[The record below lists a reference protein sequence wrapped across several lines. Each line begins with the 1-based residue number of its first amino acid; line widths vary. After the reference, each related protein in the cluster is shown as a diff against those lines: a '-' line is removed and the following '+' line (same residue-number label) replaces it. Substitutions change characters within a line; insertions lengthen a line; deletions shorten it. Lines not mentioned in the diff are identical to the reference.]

1 MATATT
7 QRRAWFIVGSST
19 LAMTLSVNALVLT
32 PYGILIKP
40 IGDEFGW
47 SRSTVTAALSLYALT
62 AALVMPLM
70 GGLLDRYG
78 FRKVVIPGVV
88 VSGILLCLLAV
99 APASIVVW
107 FVLMGLLGIVTT
119 PQNGVPYY
127 KLAAQWLDRRRGLAM
142 GIIGTGGAVGIAL
155 VPHYVGALLQWV
167 DWRLAFLGLGA
178 LLLVVVLPLAGTVLR
193 EPRHHELP
201 QLESRHEAG
210 EVPGMELREALRS
223 PRFWQLFVAVLL
235 VGSAIPGVMVQMT
248 PLLTDRGVSVEAAIG
263 IVSLM
268 SVGTMLGRLVG
279 GFVLDLLHAPLVAAI
294 VFASPILGFLFL
306 ANGGF
311 GFAVAGAL
319 LIGTALGAEGD
330 IVSYMVSRYMGI
342 KCFGQIYG
350 TFMAVL
356 AFGYAFGPFAFAV
369 TYDVTGSYNPAFI
382 VFGVGLA
389 VSSVLALT
397 MGRYRYPPG
406 ASATPTMREE
416 DAVELGPPSPRA

>member
-1 MATATT
+1 MATTTT

-201 QLESRHEAG
+201 QPEGRHEVG
-210 EVPGMELREALRS
+210 DVPGMELREALRS

-235 VGSAIPGVMVQMT
+235 MGSAIPGVMVQMT

-279 GFVLDLLHAPLVAAI
+279 GFVLDLVQAPLVAAI
-294 VFASPILGFLFL
+294 VFASPILGFLLL

-350 TFMAVL
+350 IFMAVL

-369 TYDVTGSYNPAFI
+369 TYDVTRSYNPAF
-382 VFGVGLA
+382 VAFGAGLA
-389 VSSVLALT
+389 VSSALALT

-406 ASATPTMREE
+406 APATETPREE

>member
-1 MATATT
+1 MATTTT

-88 VSGILLCLLAV
+88 ISGILLCLLAV

-201 QLESRHEAG
+201 QPEGRHEVG
-210 EVPGMELREALRS
+210 DVPGMELREALRS

-235 VGSAIPGVMVQMT
+235 MGSAIPGVMVQMT

-279 GFVLDLLHAPLVAAI
+279 GFVLDLVQAPLVAAI
-294 VFASPILGFLFL
+294 VFASPILGFLLL

-350 TFMAVL
+350 IFMAVL

-369 TYDVTGSYNPAFI
+369 TYDVTGSYNPAF
-382 VFGVGLA
+382 VAFGVGLA
-389 VSSVLALT
+389 VSSALALT

-406 ASATPTMREE
+406 APATETPREE